1 MRFTWIGSADV
12 YGGMRDRGTIS
23 SRKKNMAEMYEV
35 FRFIDQG
42 MRCRQSLDCVEGTLL
57 AYYLR
62 ENPEMEKAVI
72 FEWFRQIGRNLEQYR
87 RCRNGKGY
95 RYLNPYSI
103 IVTEEERICLLNP
116 DAPENE
122 PAMKKMQQRAVREHF
137 VKPVL
142 GKNTGGTY
150 TADLFG
156 YGKTMQFMLAY
167 TTVIPRLTR
176 TEEMRLARVIG
187 RCIGER
193 KRQYEDLRQILK
205 DLPEIREMT
214 VHGKRRSRLFLLFL
228 TASVPAGI
236 LLYTGAGPGSTET
249 AEIRLAEENGE
260 DDGSAPDEMQSN
272 ERKEDEGKT
281 EENTEENTDQEGAG
295 TLPEER
301 VTAEEHVSAVSEELE
316 EKLLENTA
324 EGNAEVLSIG
334 EELERNTLRALAA
347 AYEREEMTEE
357 AVSAYGRLIEIEERQ
372 ELIESACIRKMNLE
386 AGQRRYAAA
395 LLTGEKAL
403 EKLGGSDPVKEAMEG
418 YRAEMEK
425 EEQDE
430 EQKDQEK

>member
-1 MRFTWIGSADV
+1 MCMNAGV
-12 YGGMRDRGTIS
+12 
-23 SRKKNMAEMYEV
+23 
-35 FRFIDQG
+35 
-42 MRCRQSLDCVEGTLL
+42 LL
-57 AYYLR
+57 LVLCMTVA
-62 ENPEMEKAVI
+62 
-72 FEWFRQIGRNLEQYR
+72 
-87 RCRNGKGY
+87 
-95 RYLNPYSI
+95 
-103 IVTEEERICLLNP
+103 
-116 DAPENE
+116 
-122 PAMKKMQQRAVREHF
+122 
-137 VKPVL
+137 VL
-142 GKNTGGTY
+142 G
-150 TADLFG
+150 
-156 YGKTMQFMLAY
+156 
-167 TTVIPRLTR
+167 
-176 TEEMRLARVIG
+176 
-187 RCIGER
+187 
-193 KRQYEDLRQILK
+193 
-205 DLPEIREMT
+205 
-214 VHGKRRSRLFLLFL
+214 
-228 TASVPAGI
+228 ASSGC
-236 LLYTGAGPGSTET
+236 
-249 AEIRLAEENGE
+249 AE
-260 DDGSAPDEMQSN
+260 
-272 ERKEDEGKT
+272 KT
-281 EENTEENTDQEGAG
+281 EENTGENTHQEGAG